1 MAARVGFLG
10 RSLVIAATVGTT
22 LLSGLALAGTAA
34 AATPAGPSTAV
45 AASASLLP
53 QTGSPEYR
61 EGFRSGL
68 RDGFQDGQNDARLDC
83 VLRGGHPRVQSFAPG
98 EFDQGY
104 ADGYGQG
111 YTKGFDAIRCK
122 RHGRH

>member
-1 MAARVGFLG
+1 MAARIGVLG
-10 RSLVIAATVGTT
+10 RSLVIAATVATT
-22 LLSGLALAGTAA
+22 VLSGLALAGTAQAATPVAGPAPVA
-34 AATPAGPSTAV
+34 AAT
-45 AASASLLP
+45 LLP

-104 ADGYGQG
+104 ADGYAQG
-111 YTKGFDAIRCK
+111 YTKGFDVIRCK
-122 RHGRH
+122 KHGRH